1 MLPDEIIENPQSKNT
16 TLFWTL
22 DTANPSPENVTF
34 KAIMRY
40 VGLKALK
47 YNNHK
52 VVLFRKSLVDV
63 GLSDTGFI
71 FMNDKYFCRYLSGL
85 YTRENESNPRFATKL
100 QVFQSDKINIKDPTN
115 VNVNDIAMRNIEDCN
130 DDSIKLE
137 AGQSNRAAAYN
148 VKLSSFKIINL
159 TNGQVIKAI
168 NFAES
173 GGGIWSQWQF
183 YDANWSLGN
192 FIFVQ
197 EKAEFENNLK
207 TFQMVIFSNE
217 KHKTGHLL
225 NLPNYLIGATVRSK
239 IERTEMILPGNTIH
253 VDMRGM
259 VMVTEDFM
267 VLAKF

>member
-34 KAIMRY
+34 KASIRY

-225 NLPNYLIGATVRSK
+225 NLPNYLIGATVSSCSRC
-239 IERTEMILPGNTIH
+239 G
-253 VDMRGM
+253 
-259 VMVTEDFM
+259 
-267 VLAKF
+267 LAMHMQR